1 MYVLTIRQNLAL
13 APATRRSIL
22 CEKYT
27 ITNPSAE
34 RHSRWLNKRSN
45 EREVFFA
52 RARPAWFTSRI
63 KDGWVK
69 RYYETDYNSH
79 ILSGQ
84 GLPLNTQASLYRKT
98 LYTNSGVV

>member
-63 KDGWVK
+63 KDGWLK
-69 RYYETDYNSH
+69 RYFNKIV
-79 ILSGQ
+79 ILLCGSF
-84 GLPLNTQASLYRKT
+84 AK
-98 LYTNSGVV
+98 